1 MSWLE
6 ERRCRG
12 KGLRGGHRGKSFHEE
27 DFRQACECDSSR
39 VLSSILISGESRR
52 EREEKETESPWTTR
66 GSFFSVLP
74 GALFSG
80 LPGAPFSLYYQGR
93 LFLWTTRGAFSSGL
107 PGAPFPLD
115 YQGRLFLWTTRGA
128 FLWTTR
134 GTCEAVTEERA
145 STRKIFARP
154 ASVFPVVR

>member
-1 MSWLE
+1 M
-6 ERRCRG
+6 G

-80 LPGAPFSLYYQGR
+80 LPGAPFSL
-93 LFLWTTRGAFSSGL
+93 
-107 PGAPFPLD
+107 D